1 LINGQEFVINN
12 VTTRRI
18 GIDNLEALQRGDM
31 SSLQYLE
38 IVNNYS
44 QSATQGNALQI
55 VSSIINIALVSNFEF
70 AEQWFS

>member
-1 LINGQEFVINN
+1 MINGQEFVINN

-44 QSATQGNALQI
+44 QSATQGNTLQI